1 MSYKKFIIAL
11 IEDDEN
17 HIFLIKKAI
26 QEFRSIFEV
35 DTFHTAH
42 EFLSNIEKKTDKIYD
57 ACIIDYSLP
66 KMNGLELLKKLN
78 DLTYNAPA
86 VFVTNYEDRKIIQ
99 EALSAGAYDYILKK
113 EGFLS
118 VLPLILL
125 KIIDKHRVQKQKQE
139 YLKNVK
145 NLKEYFEYVINTIP
159 SCIIGL
165 TNEYK
170 ISYANLECQ
179 KLFFMDP
186 SNLIDKEI
194 IDIFAPDFIETH
206 KIMEKVE
213 GIKNNNDSITL
224 TQVKFKNIK
233 NEEKIIDIQI
243 FKISTALNVD
253 ILFFIKDITR
263 NIELE
268 QKLSQTEKLA
278 SFGKLLTGIT
288 HELNNRISPVLAYSQ
303 LLLSQSTNRRHKD
316 WLSKIENSAKS
327 VKSIVESLL
336 YFSGTAKQHNEDINI
351 NKIIDNT
358 LSLFRY
364 KFKSSNIHIEK
375 NLKKDIPPLKADKNQ
390 INKVILNIISNS
402 LEAMDDY
409 HGGTLYIS
417 TNEFDD
423 LCEIVIKDT
432 GIGIPEKNL
441 NKIFDPFFTTKTDQ
455 HNVGLGLSTVY
466 NIVQNYK
473 GTITVSSTQ
482 NEGTQL
488 TITLPIIAQKT
499 AEFIHKKPIR
509 DKSLKV
515 LIIDDDPILRDVM
528 KDILEEI
535 CKVDIAENG
544 KDAIE
549 KIKISNYNAILT
561 DIRMPNIDGPS
572 LYRWI
577 KKNHPGLEQK
587 IVFTTGDTYDPKT
600 NEFLNSINN
609 NYISKPFYINKL
621 KDIIKKVLI

>member
-17 HIFLIKKAI
+17 HIFLIKKAL

-35 DTFHTAH
+35 DTFFTAID
-42 EFLSNIEKKTDKIYD
+42 FLDKIKEYPDKIYD

-66 KMNGLELLKKLN
+66 KMNGLELLQKLN
-78 DLTYNAPA
+78 ELSYEIPS
-86 VFVTNYEDRKIIQ
+86 VFVTNQENRQIIQ
-99 EALSAGAYDYILKK
+99 EALSSGAYDYVLKK

-125 KIIDKHRVQKQKQE
+125 KIIDKHRVQIQKNE
-139 YLKNVK
+139 YLKNVQ
-145 NLKEYFEYVINTIP
+145 NLKEYFEHVINTIP

-194 IDIFAPDFIETH
+194 IDLFNPDFIEKNNIIQ
-206 KIMEKVE
+206 KIES
-213 GIKNNNDSITL
+213 IKNNSESITL
-224 TQVKFKNIK
+224 TQVKFKNIR

-243 FKISTALNVD
+243 FRISTQLNVD
-253 ILFFIKDITR
+253 LLLFIKDITR

-268 QKLSQTEKLA
+268 QKLFQTEKLA

-303 LLLSQSTNRRHKD
+303 LLISQSTNQRHKE
-316 WLSKIENSAKS
+316 WLSKIEDSAKS

-351 NKIIDNT
+351 NEIIENT
-358 LSLFRY
+358 LSLFQY
-364 KFKSSNIHIEK
+364 KFKSTNISIEK
-375 NLKKDIPPLKADKNQ
+375 NLNQDISPLKADKNQ

-402 LEAMDDY
+402 LEAMDG
-409 HGGTLYIS
+409 HNIGTLYIS
-417 TNEFDD
+417 TNEIDD
-423 LCEIVIKDT
+423 QCEILIKDT
-432 GIGIPEKNL
+432 GIGIPENNL
-441 NKIFDPFFTTKTDQ
+441 NEIFDPFFTTKTSQ

-466 NIVQNYK
+466 NIVQNYQGSIK
-473 GTITVSSTQ
+473 VSSTQ
-482 NEGTQL
+482 GEGTQL
-488 TITLPIIAQKT
+488 TITLPLKLQGIT
-499 AEFIHKKPIR
+499 EFIQEKPDK

-544 KDAIE
+544 EDAIE
-549 KIKISNYNAILT
+549 KIKIANYNAILT

-572 LYRWI
+572 LYYWI
-577 KKNHPGLEQK
+577 KKNHPGLEK
-587 IVFTTGDTYDPKT
+587 RVVFTTGDTYDPET

-609 NYISKPFYINKL
+609 DYISKPFYINEL
-621 KDIIKKVLI
+621 KDIVKKALV